1 MANIIFRGGTVPT
14 SANAAIGVAPTA
26 KGLPLTN
33 DEIDKNLFA
42 LNLGPTIGTTTI
54 SPGATSL
61 TLAGLTSVTATNFFG
76 TASNVTTNANLTGDV
91 TSVGNAT
98 TLSNTAVTAGS
109 YGSATAIPVIT
120 VDSKGRLTAAST
132 SAITVGNGALTL
144 GIGTAAATATTVTI
158 GTGTGFTA
166 NSSNASTYDI
176 RVGPALTAL
185 ATFMTTATAGFIRR
199 SAQDTYA
206 IDTSTYLTSYTESDT
221 LASVTG
227 RGASTTVASTFS
239 GGLITGTVS
248 SSQQTLT
255 NQNGNS
261 LSLVGSNGG
270 PAGVITAG
278 GSGGGAFITGGTG
291 TGAGFGGSIT
301 IAGGIPASGGTGSG
315 GGVLI
320 KGGTSSASTTLSAN
334 GGLVDIRGG
343 DTAASQQRGGNVEI
357 RGGMGN
363 GTTTYSTVFILTAIG
378 GSSDTAH
385 TPLTVAK
392 FSAGSVYFPNLGT
405 SGFVKLSTGGLLVQ
419 DTTSYLSGT
428 VPIGNGGT
436 NITSY
441 AAGDILYAS
450 AANVLSKLAKGT
462 DGQVLKLASGFPA
475 WGADIDTNT
484 VTTVKGGTGTAVS
497 GEVAFAA
504 GTNVTISQAGQTITI
519 NSSFTD
525 TNTWNANA
533 LNVAGYVAAPVA
545 ATANKVWKTDGSGNP
560 AWRDDAD
567 TNTVTA
573 LSANNTDAT
582 FVSGNI
588 SFTGGGA
595 ASVTRVGNAFTISST
610 DTDTN
615 TWNANALNVA
625 GYVAAPVAAT
635 ANKVWKTDGSGNPAW
650 RDDADTDTWN
660 ANSLNVA
667 GYVAAPG
674 AVANKVWKTDGSGN
688 PAWRDDADTDTNTWN
703 ANSLNVAGYVAAPGA
718 VANKVWKTD
727 GSGNPAWRD
736 DADTDT
742 NTTYGAGTGLT
753 LTGTTFSVNYGTTST
768 TACVGND
775 SRLSDSRAANG
786 GTATN
791 ATNVYVTQTDN
802 TTNYDYSL
810 LLTAGAAQ
818 HISLR
823 ADITGGPTYNP
834 LRNGLSL
841 DGFASHTWAYAALQL
856 GRDWSISQDAYGYNF
871 ATGCKATSSTAWTG
885 TGNFS
890 KAMRFALDPNYGT
903 FYWYVKA
910 SDTVDTTTAISFRTA
925 MSLDISGNLT
935 TFGTI
940 SGTALSAT
948 TGTFSG
954 AVTLT
959 TITATAANVLS
970 ITGAPSSSTAGT
982 AYAVNITGGAGWD
995 STAAGKGGAINIT
1008 GGRSGNNTTSS
1019 GAVMG
1024 GTVTITGGAG
1034 NTLHTGATP
1043 GEIVIIGGTA
1053 QIAGQRGADVSISA
1067 SACFNSSTSA
1077 DGGNLTLS
1085 AGAGSGSSGT
1095 NGIITL
1101 QALGGAGGNNPIIKF
1116 ATGGVGSGERAR
1128 ISSYGLSVGTTAN
1141 ASSTNNTG
1149 AILAAGDIT
1158 AFSDARIKTNI
1169 TKIDNALDK
1178 VEQLNG
1184 YTFDRL
1190 DVTGGRRQTG
1200 VIAQEVIKVLPEAV
1214 LGSEDTTYSV
1224 AYGNMMGLMIE
1235 AIKELNAKV
1244 TDLQNQLN
1252 NK

>member
-567 TNTVTA
+567 T
-573 LSANNTDAT
+573 
-582 FVSGNI
+582 
-588 SFTGGGA
+588 
-595 ASVTRVGNAFTISST
+595 
-610 DTDTN
+610 
-615 TWNANALNVA
+615 
-625 GYVAAPVAAT
+625 
-635 ANKVWKTDGSGNPAW
+635 
-650 RDDADTDTWN
+650 
-660 ANSLNVA
+660 
-667 GYVAAPG
+667 
-674 AVANKVWKTDGSGN
+674 
-688 PAWRDDADTDTNTWN
+688 
-703 ANSLNVAGYVAAPGA
+703 
-718 VANKVWKTD
+718 
-727 GSGNPAWRD
+727 
-736 DADTDT
+736 DT